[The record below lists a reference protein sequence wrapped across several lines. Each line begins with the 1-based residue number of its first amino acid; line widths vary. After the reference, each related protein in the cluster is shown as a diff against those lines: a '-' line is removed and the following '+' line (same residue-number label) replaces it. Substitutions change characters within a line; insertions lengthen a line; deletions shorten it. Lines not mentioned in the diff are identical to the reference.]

1 MNNKEIGNRIREA
14 RETAELTKKELAHRI
29 HVADSTIMRYE
40 KGQINKIKIPV
51 IEAIATALNVNPMW
65 IIGQSDKKS
74 VSDMKMG
81 WKDKKPKVIDLQA
94 ELEKL
99 LQQMNADD
107 TTIAMFNGDS
117 PMDEETKELMLAS
130 LKNTLQMSKLAQKR
144 KDDHE

>member
-1 MNNKEIGNRIREA
+1 MNTLMIERLRTLMREKDI
-14 RETAELTKKELAHRI
+14 TQAELSRLTGIRASSISDWLKGKYTPKQDKIALLADALRVTPAWLLGYGKE
-29 HVADSTIMRYE
+29 E
-40 KGQINKIKIPV
+40 
-51 IEAIATALNVNPMW
+51 
-65 IIGQSDKKS
+65 
-74 VSDMKMG
+74 
-81 WKDKKPKVIDLQA
+81 DKKPKVIDLQA

>member
-1 MNNKEIGNRIREA
+1 MNTLMIERLRTLMREKDI
-14 RETAELTKKELAHRI
+14 TQAELSRLTGIRASSISDWLKGKYTPKQDKIALLADAL
-29 HVADSTIMRYE
+29 HVTPAWLLGYGTDE
-40 KGQINKIKIPV
+40 
-51 IEAIATALNVNPMW
+51 
-65 IIGQSDKKS
+65 
-74 VSDMKMG
+74 
-81 WKDKKPKVIDLQA
+81 DKKPKVIDLQA

>member
-1 MNNKEIGNRIREA
+1 MNTLMIERLRTLMREKDI
-14 RETAELTKKELAHRI
+14 TQAELSRLTGIRASSISDWLKGKYTPKQDKIALLADALHVTPAWLLGYGKE
-29 HVADSTIMRYE
+29 E
-40 KGQINKIKIPV
+40 
-51 IEAIATALNVNPMW
+51 
-65 IIGQSDKKS
+65 
-74 VSDMKMG
+74 
-81 WKDKKPKVIDLQA
+81 DKKPKVIDLQS

>member
-1 MNNKEIGNRIREA
+1 MKLGAWIKKYRKEHTMSMQDMADRCGFSKAYIGQ
-14 RETAELTKKELAHRI
+14 L
-29 HVADSTIMRYE
+29 E
-40 KGQINKIKIPV
+40 KGINPKTGKPISPTIHTMEKIAKGV
-51 IEAIATALNVNPMW
+51 GMDLDSFLNLL
-65 IIGQSDKKS
+65 SDDQDVTLPAVKK
-74 VSDMKMG
+74 
-81 WKDKKPKVIDLQA
+81 IDLQS

-144 KDDHE
+144 NDDHE

>member
-1 MNNKEIGNRIREA
+1 MNTLMIERLRTLMREKDI
-14 RETAELTKKELAHRI
+14 TQAELSRLTGIRASSISDWLKGKYTPKQDKIALLADAL
-29 HVADSTIMRYE
+29 HVTPAWLLGYGKDE
-40 KGQINKIKIPV
+40 
-51 IEAIATALNVNPMW
+51 
-65 IIGQSDKKS
+65 
-74 VSDMKMG
+74 
-81 WKDKKPKVIDLQA
+81 DKKPKVIDLQA

-99 LQQMNADD
+99 LQQMHADD

>member
-1 MNNKEIGNRIREA
+1 MKLGAWIKKYRKEHTMSMQDMADRCGFSKAYIGQ
-14 RETAELTKKELAHRI
+14 L
-29 HVADSTIMRYE
+29 E
-40 KGQINKIKIPV
+40 KGINPKTGKPISPTIHTMEKIAKGV
-51 IEAIATALNVNPMW
+51 GMDLDSFLNLL
-65 IIGQSDKKS
+65 SDDQDVTLPAVKK
-74 VSDMKMG
+74 
-81 WKDKKPKVIDLQA
+81 IDLQS

>member
-1 MNNKEIGNRIREA
+1 MKLGAWIKKYRKEHTMSMQDMADRCGFSKAYIGQ
-14 RETAELTKKELAHRI
+14 L
-29 HVADSTIMRYE
+29 E
-40 KGQINKIKIPV
+40 KGINPKTGKPISPTIHTMEKIAKGV
-51 IEAIATALNVNPMW
+51 GMDLDSFLNLL
-65 IIGQSDKKS
+65 SDDQDVTLPAVKK
-74 VSDMKMG
+74 
-81 WKDKKPKVIDLQA
+81 IDLQA

>member
-1 MNNKEIGNRIREA
+1 MNTLMIERLRTLMREKDI
-14 RETAELTKKELAHRI
+14 TQAELSRLTGIRASSISDWLKGKYTPKQDKIALLADALHVTPAWLLGYGKE
-29 HVADSTIMRYE
+29 E
-40 KGQINKIKIPV
+40 
-51 IEAIATALNVNPMW
+51 
-65 IIGQSDKKS
+65 
-74 VSDMKMG
+74 
-81 WKDKKPKVIDLQA
+81 DKKPKVIDLQA

>member
-1 MNNKEIGNRIREA
+1 MKLGAWIKKYRKEHAMSMQDMADRCGFSKAYIGQ
-14 RETAELTKKELAHRI
+14 L
-29 HVADSTIMRYE
+29 E
-40 KGQINKIKIPV
+40 KGINPKTGKPISPTIHTMEKIAKGV
-51 IEAIATALNVNPMW
+51 GMDLDSFLNLLPDDQDVTLPAV
-65 IIGQSDKKS
+65 KK
-74 VSDMKMG
+74 
-81 WKDKKPKVIDLQA
+81 IDLQA

>member
-1 MNNKEIGNRIREA
+1 MNTLMIERLRTLMREKDI
-14 RETAELTKKELAHRI
+14 TQAELSRLTGIRASSISDWLKGKYTPKQDKIALLADAL
-29 HVADSTIMRYE
+29 HVTPAWLLGYGKDE
-40 KGQINKIKIPV
+40 
-51 IEAIATALNVNPMW
+51 
-65 IIGQSDKKS
+65 
-74 VSDMKMG
+74 
-81 WKDKKPKVIDLQA
+81 DKKPKVIDLQA

>member
-1 MNNKEIGNRIREA
+1 MNTLMIERLRTLMREKDI
-14 RETAELTKKELAHRI
+14 TQAELSRLTGIRASSISDWLKGKYTPKQDKIALLADAL
-29 HVADSTIMRYE
+29 HVTPAWLLGYG
-40 KGQINKIKIPV
+40 KG
-51 IEAIATALNVNPMW
+51 E
-65 IIGQSDKKS
+65 
-74 VSDMKMG
+74 
-81 WKDKKPKVIDLQA
+81 DKKPKVIDLQA

>member
-1 MNNKEIGNRIREA
+1 MIERLRTLMREKDI
-14 RETAELTKKELAHRI
+14 TQAELSRLTGIRASSISDWLKGKYTPKQDKIALLADALHVTPAWLLGYGKE
-29 HVADSTIMRYE
+29 E
-40 KGQINKIKIPV
+40 
-51 IEAIATALNVNPMW
+51 
-65 IIGQSDKKS
+65 
-74 VSDMKMG
+74 
-81 WKDKKPKVIDLQA
+81 DKKPKVIDLQA

>member
-1 MNNKEIGNRIREA
+1 MNTLMIERLRTLMREKDI
-14 RETAELTKKELAHRI
+14 TQAELSRLTGIRASSISDWLKGKYTPKQDKIALLADALHVTPAWLLGYGKE
-29 HVADSTIMRYE
+29 E
-40 KGQINKIKIPV
+40 
-51 IEAIATALNVNPMW
+51 
-65 IIGQSDKKS
+65 
-74 VSDMKMG
+74 
-81 WKDKKPKVIDLQA
+81 DKKPKVIDLQV